1 MLSVVLLSAIYA
13 ECCYPKCHCAECGG
27 AKTKHQML
35 HKGTIDFLSW
45 GKCYKTFYGRNLR
58 FFKYARQFLLG
69 KPFQTSL
76 IFVGK
81 ARSLP

>member
-13 ECCYPKCHCAECGG
+13 ECCYAKCHCAKCGG

-45 GKCYKTFYGRNLR
+45 GQCCKTFNGRNLQ
-58 FFKYARQFLLG
+58 FFK
-69 KPFQTSL
+69 
-76 IFVGK
+76 
-81 ARSLP
+81 